1 MITDLLTRDGAVVGA
16 LGMSVKDGA
25 LAAFEATATVMATGA
40 YCFKPFSLPAYELT
54 ADGEMMAYRAGAE
67 IVGKELTPLHLTGL
81 NPAQWYYFAKGLSG
95 LGQLRSGEAFPAVVD
110 GMGSEVTLSSPC
122 GFRELDFEAHAGRA
136 PLGIRFPGS
145 TAAILQ
151 ELGLTAGNELGL
163 AGGAGVAMEVHGS
176 EGIRVAK
183 TDGAASIPGLFAAGD
198 CAGTNYMGAA
208 YSNWGFALGGA
219 AITGARAGTGA
230 AEYASRAGRKAPAPE
245 SLEVARRRVLG
256 AAGRSSGFPP
266 RWVTHVLNA
275 ALLPYF
281 VLEIKH
287 ADRLTAA
294 LTTVEFLRDHCLPKL
309 RTKDAHD
316 VRLALEA
323 ENLVTNAEMK
333 LRTSLFRTESRG
345 RHYREDF
352 PRRQD
357 PEWLAWVVV
366 KKTNGAMSI
375 RKEPLPEAWWPETS
389 QSYEQRYPFRFPGE

>member
-1 MITDLLTRDGAVVGA
+1 
-16 LGMSVKDGA
+16 
-25 LAAFEATATVMATGA
+25 
-40 YCFKPFSLPAYELT
+40 
-54 ADGEMMAYRAGAE
+54 
-67 IVGKELTPLHLTGL
+67 
-81 NPAQWYYFAKGLSG
+81 
-95 LGQLRSGEAFPAVVD
+95 
-110 GMGSEVTLSSPC
+110 
-122 GFRELDFEAHAGRA
+122 
-136 PLGIRFPGS
+136 
-145 TAAILQ
+145 
-151 ELGLTAGNELGL
+151 
-163 AGGAGVAMEVHGS
+163 
-176 EGIRVAK
+176 
-183 TDGAASIPGLFAAGD
+183 
-198 CAGTNYMGAA
+198 
-208 YSNWGFALGGA
+208 
-219 AITGARAGTGA
+219 
-230 AEYASRAGRKAPAPE
+230 
-245 SLEVARRRVLG
+245 VLG